1 MHSLYV
7 WLENSWWAKL
17 IANSGVASAIVEVT
31 HYFSIFLLVGSTAIV
46 DLRLLGVAG
55 RRETATELAERLF
68 PTAWAGLGGA
78 VLTGFIMFAGSAG
91 SYYNNGWFHFKLLVV
106 LVAAIFGLV
115 VQRSVPKWDQLPA
128 APTWGRFVA
137 LVSIALWIAAI
148 LVGVEVPAL
157 TGVG

>member
-7 WLENSWWAKL
+7 WLENSWWATL
-17 IANSGVASAIVEVT
+17 IANSAVASALVEVT
-31 HYFSIFLLVGSTAIV
+31 HYFSFFLLVGSTAIV

-68 PTAWAGLGGA
+68 PIVWAGLGGA
-78 VLTGFIMFAGSAG
+78 VLTGFIMFAGSATG
-91 SYYNNGWFHFKLLVV
+91 YYNNGWFNFKLLVV
-106 LVAAIFGLV
+106 LVATIFGLV
-115 VQRSVPKWDQLPA
+115 VQRSVPKWDVLPSPPMWA
-128 APTWGRFVA
+128 KIVA
-137 LVSIALWIAAI
+137 LISIALWIAAI

>member
-1 MHSLYV
+1 MDSLYV

-46 DLRLLGVAG
+46 DLRLLGFAG

-78 VLTGFIMFAGSAG
+78 VLTGFIMFAGSAR
-91 SYYNNGWFHFKLLVV
+91 SYYNNGWFNFKLLVV

-137 LVSIALWIAAI
+137 LVSITLWIAAI

>member
-17 IANSGVASAIVEVT
+17 IANSGVASALVEVT

-55 RRETATELAERLF
+55 QRETATELAERLF

-78 VLTGFIMFAGSAG
+78 VLTGFIMFAGSARG
-91 SYYNNGWFHFKLLVV
+91 YYNNGWFNFKLLVV

-115 VQRSVPKWDQLPA
+115 VQRSVRKWDQLPA
-128 APTWGRFVA
+128 TPTWGRFVA